1 MPIIQIYKLVF
12 ENIIAHMYN
21 VWQQEKGA
29 IDMAGTRVEKDL
41 VGARVVPEDAYYG
54 IHSLRAQENFPITGH
69 RLHPRM
75 IESLAHV
82 KKACAEAN
90 RQAGAISEPAA
101 RAIEQACDEI
111 LAGRFRDQFIVDPVQ
126 GGAGTSTNMNANEVI
141 ANRAIEILGGTKG
154 DYTLVNPND
163 HVNRGQSTNDVYPS
177 CGRMTAY
184 MLMDGLLKALDGLI
198 AAFLKKAEEFDGVIK
213 MGRTQLQDAVPMRLG
228 QEFQAYARVMEREKS
243 RLVRARQEMLIL
255 NLGGTAVGTRLNADP
270 VFVERVVPI
279 LAEQTGLP
287 FVQCDNLIDGTQNA
301 DAYPVLSG
309 ALKGAGMSLSKICND
324 LRLMSSGPRTGL
336 SEIVLPARQNGSSI
350 MPGKVNPVIPE
361 VVTQVA
367 FRLAGFDATVSMAA
381 EAGQLELNAFEP
393 VIFDSLNQG
402 IEQFAHAVETLTVN
416 CVEGITASE
425 TACRAEVERSIGIV
439 TALCPT
445 IGYTAACHLAQE
457 ALKTGTPVRELVV
470 SKGLLTGEQV
480 EKALD
485 PVRMTGC

>member
-1 MPIIQIYKLVF
+1 
-12 ENIIAHMYN
+12 
-21 VWQQEKGA
+21 
-29 IDMAGTRVEKDL
+29 MAGNRVEKDL
-41 VGARVVPEDAYYG
+41 VGAREVPADAYYG

-69 RLHPRM
+69 RLHPKM

-90 RQAGAISEPAA
+90 RQAGTIPNSVAL
-101 RAIEQACDEI
+101 AIEQACDEI
-111 LAGRFRDQFIVDPVQ
+111 LQGRLRDQFIVDPIQ

-141 ANRAIEILGGTKG
+141 ANRAIELLGGTKG

-184 MLMDGLLKALDGLI
+184 VLMEELLNALSALI
-198 AAFLKKAEEFDGVIK
+198 AALRKKAEAFDGVIK

-243 RLVRARQEMLIL
+243 RLIRAREEMLVL
-255 NLGGTAVGTRLNADP
+255 NLGGTAIGTCLNAHA
-270 VFVERVVPI
+270 VFVQRVVPI
-279 LAEQTGLP
+279 LAEQTGIP
-287 FVQCDNLIDGTQNA
+287 FIQSENLIDGTQNA
-301 DAYPVLSG
+301 DAYPALSS

-324 LRLMSSGPRTGL
+324 LRLMSSGPRAGL

-367 FRLAGFDATVSMAA
+367 FRLAGYDTTVSIAA

-402 IEQFAHAVETLTVN
+402 IEQLAHAVETLTVHCIEN
-416 CVEGITASE
+416 ITANES
-425 TACRAEVERSIGIV
+425 ACRAEVERSIGIV

-480 EKALD
+480 EQALD
-485 PVRMTGC
+485 PVQMTGR